1 MVALDRIYVGDVL
14 YDCRRQKQGNTRM
27 SRMACWTVKIV
38 SIDSVAGIAMASW
51 NGNVPTRYD
60 ERKLK
65 RLRRTPLKAD
75 RKATAPIPQHQETT
89 QEKT

>member
-1 MVALDRIYVGDVL
+1 MVAFDRIYVGDVL

-38 SIDSVAGIAMASW
+38 SIDTVSGTAMASW
-51 NGNVPTRYD
+51 NGNAPTRYD

-65 RLRRTPLKAD
+65 RLRRTPLNS
-75 RKATAPIPQHQETT
+75 RKDGTGGAA
-89 QEKT
+89 